1 MFVLLPSAK
10 TGIGFFVRWHRC
22 RSVVGLVMHR
32 LHQHV
37 GRLVVVK
44 IKYKKKEEEKGKG
57 LAEGSDHETILS

>member
-1 MFVLLPSAK
+1 MFVLLPSVK
-10 TGIGFFVRWHRC
+10 TGICFFVRWHRC

-44 IKYKKKEEEKGKG
+44 IKEKEEEKGKG